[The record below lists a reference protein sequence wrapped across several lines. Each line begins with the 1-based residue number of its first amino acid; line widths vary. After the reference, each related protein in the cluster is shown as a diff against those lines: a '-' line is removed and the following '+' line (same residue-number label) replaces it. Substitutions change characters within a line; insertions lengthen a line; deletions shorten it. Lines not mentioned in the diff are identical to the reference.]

1 MIRLLITLLLLSSSV
16 SAQFKSFVT
25 YYSAKFPR
33 NSESDLV
40 FLPSGSIICFYTR
53 FYFGYLDNNNADIVM
68 KISRDGGKNW
78 SDYGVAM
85 PNIGQQGTM
94 VASCLYEND
103 TIKLFFAIKN
113 SNTDCKPYRTYSAD
127 SGRTWTAP
135 VALTATPGYFTLNN
149 DRVTRLSNGR
159 LVAPVA
165 FITDIGNYGSVQLK
179 SSVLYSDDNANSWAQ
194 SNQVTVIPQ
203 LTAGMQE
210 PGVVELSPGN
220 LLMYARV
227 QQGTA
232 GSGYQWLSMSTNNG
246 TTWGTPY
253 QSALIS
259 PLAPAKII
267 KLSDGRLLAAHCMSF
282 NGRAPLVLS
291 ISSNN
296 GSTWTKVY
304 DVATSPG
311 RDFTYP
317 SMVERSGYIYITHY
331 EQLRAKPLYSIVFHK
346 IPISELN

>member
-1 MIRLLITLLLLSSSV
+1 MIKILVILLFISSSV
-16 SAQFKSFVT
+16 CAQFRSFVA

-33 NSESDLV
+33 NSEADLV

-53 FYFGYLDNNNADIVM
+53 FYFGYLDNTNSDIVM

-103 TIKLFFAIKN
+103 SIKLFFLVKN
-113 SNTDCKPYRTYSAD
+113 SDTDCKPYRVYSAD
-127 SGRTWTAP
+127 SGRTWTTP
-135 VALTATPGYFTLNN
+135 VALTNASGYFTLNN
-149 DRVTRLSNGR
+149 DRVIRVAPGR
-159 LVAPVA
+159 LIAPVA
-165 FITDIGNYGSVQLK
+165 HISNIALYGTEQLT
-179 SSVLYSDDNANSWAQ
+179 SSVLYSDDNGNTWAE
-194 SNQVTVIPQ
+194 SNRVTVIPA

-210 PGVVELSPGN
+210 PGVLESTPGN
-220 LLMYARV
+220 ILMYSRV

-232 GSGYQWLSMSTNNG
+232 GSGYQWFSNSTNNG
-246 TTWGTPY
+246 ATWGTPY

-267 KLSDGRLLAAHCMSF
+267 KLSDGRLLAAHIMSF
-282 NGRAPLVLS
+282 NSRAPLVLS
-291 ISSNN
+291 ISTNST
-296 GSTWTKVY
+296 TWTKVY
-304 DVATSPG
+304 DVATAPG

-317 SMVERSGYIYITHY
+317 SMVERDGYIYITHY
-331 EQLRAKPLYSIVFHK
+331 EQLRARPLYSVVFYK
-346 IPISELN
+346 IPISSL